1 MGLLNTLQVIMAS
14 HGSDVGPMLLE
25 ENIGATLRQLLIGTG
40 TSSSANATSP
50 SAKASTSAGASAS
63 DDLNHSRN
71 STADDS
77 TIELVQRNPQELY
90 EITSLVAELMPPLPA
105 DGIFAV
111 DALLPGAYIRDPVLW
126 QWQDD
131 RGNWDTY
138 RYTKIWDSYW
148 TL

>member
-1 MGLLNTLQVIMAS
+1 M
-14 HGSDVGPMLLE
+14 
-25 ENIGATLRQLLIGTG
+25 
-40 TSSSANATSP
+40 
-50 SAKASTSAGASAS
+50 
-63 DDLNHSRN
+63 
-71 STADDS
+71 
-77 TIELVQRNPQELY
+77 VQRNPQELY

-138 RYTKIWDSYW
+138 RYNDIRFV
-148 TL
+148 LEQLEREREMGRNLE